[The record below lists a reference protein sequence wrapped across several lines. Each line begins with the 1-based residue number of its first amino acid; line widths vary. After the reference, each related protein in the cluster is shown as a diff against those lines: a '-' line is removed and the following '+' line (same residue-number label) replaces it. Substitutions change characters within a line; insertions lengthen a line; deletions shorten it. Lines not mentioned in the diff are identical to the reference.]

1 MTQESTASAC
11 GSDRPAAATA
21 DDGSTK
27 LSALPA
33 AVEISVVSDTICPW
47 CFVGK
52 RRIEQASKILADEG
66 VDITVRWLP
75 FELNPN
81 MPAEGLDRREYRSA
95 KFGSWAK
102 SQALDAEVAAEGA
115 REGIEFRHY
124 LMARTPNTRLSH
136 RLIWLAGEVGGP
148 GAQDRVVEGLFD
160 GYFTQGRDI
169 GDRQILAEIGFSTGL
184 PVDAVTNVLDGVDG
198 IEEVLNH
205 EMWATRAG
213 LNGVPSVILGEYFL
227 FSGAQRVPLVVDAIR
242 KALVAQAV
250 ERQGSGFGGTADA
263 SA

>member
-1 MTQESTASAC
+1 MTQASTASAR
-11 GSDRPAAATA
+11 GSDRLAAATA

-47 CFVGK
+47 CYVGK
-52 RRIEQASKILADEG
+52 RRIEQASKILADQG

-81 MPAEGLDRREYRSA
+81 MSAEGLDRREYRSA

-136 RLIWLAGEVGGP
+136 RLIWLAGEVGGTVV
-148 GAQDRVVEGLFD
+148 QDRVVEGLFD
-160 GYFTQGRDI
+160 GYFTRGSDI
-169 GDRQILAEIGFSTGL
+169 GDPKNLAEIGFGAGL
-184 PVDAVTNVLDGVDG
+184 PVNAVNDLLNGVDG

-213 LNGVPSVILGEYFL
+213 LNGVPTVNW
-227 FSGAQRVPLVVDAIR
+227 
-242 KALVAQAV
+242 
-250 ERQGSGFGGTADA
+250 
-263 SA
+263 

>member
-1 MTQESTASAC
+1 MTQASTVSAR
-11 GSDRPAAATA
+11 GSDRLAAATA
-21 DDGSTK
+21 DDGSPK

-47 CFVGK
+47 CYVGK
-52 RRIEQASKILADEG
+52 RRIEQASKMLADEG

-102 SQALDAEVAAEGA
+102 SQALDAEVASEGA

-148 GAQDRVVEGLFD
+148 GAQDLVVESLFD

-169 GDRQILAEIGFSTGL
+169 GDRKVLAEIGFSTGL
-184 PVDAVTNVLDGVDG
+184 PVDAVNDLLDGVDG

-213 LNGVPSVILGEYFL
+213 LNGVPSVILGEYLL
-227 FSGAQRVPLVVDAIR
+227 FSGAQRAPLVVDAIR
-242 KALVAQAV
+242 KALGAQAV
-250 ERQGSGFGGTADA
+250 GQPEFGFGGAADA